1 MNISVVIKS
10 FSDAL
15 TEKILNG
22 DRLTKK
28 ERKKVGALN
37 LLKAMERLI
46 LLDLSAEKDL
56 MLHGGSHYHSLLGS
70 NRYSI
75 DADARD
81 SPWRITFQWE
91 NEEMINVELV
101 KIEDTH

>member
-1 MNISVVIKS
+1 MNIDDVLKS

-15 TEKILNG
+15 TEKIFNG
-22 DRLTKK
+22 DKLTKK

-46 LLDLSAEKDL
+46 LLDLSAEKYL
-56 MLHGGSHYHSLLGS
+56 MLHGGSRYHSLSAS

-75 DADARD
+75 DADARN

-101 KIEDTH
+101 EIEDTR